1 MLPTK
6 ATGTTLGHGA
16 AFDRFLV
23 FWLTERRRSR
33 TDPAWGCH
41 ASPIL
46 KTGWA
51 TGPMPLRSQ
60 RNKRVFGLSAVSRGA
75 TVKPRCPLASDQAM
89 PAVEWRQMPRYLV
102 VRTFEVEQA
111 AMPDVGR
118 RPIFRPLL
126 KRYALRRRDC
136 PRKGTVPGNAATLG
150 RVLGTVPRGG
160 TVPACV
166 GAPA

>member
-51 TGPMPLRSQ
+51 TGPMPLRGQ
-60 RNKRVFGLSAVSRGA
+60 RNKQVFGLSAVPRDA
-75 TVKPRCPLASDQAM
+75 TVKPRCPLTSGQAM
-89 PAVEWRQMPRYLV
+89 PAVERDRCPV
-102 VRTFEVEQA
+102 T
-111 AMPDVGR
+111 
-118 RPIFRPLL
+118 LL
-126 KRYALRRRDC
+126 
-136 PRKGTVPGNAATLG
+136 
-150 RVLGTVPRGG
+150 
-160 TVPACV
+160 
-166 GAPA
+166 